1 LHNLAWFLVK
11 NANFFAEFFGENI
24 FKIITSVPVLY
35 LWCPKMSFIFSV
47 LSMLSAVSTVKLPGS
62 TQPSPLQQQQQSTT
76 TVAR

>member
-1 LHNLAWFLVK
+1 
-11 NANFFAEFFGENI
+11 
-24 FKIITSVPVLY
+24 LY

-76 TVAR
+76 TVARWLHCLEKCN